1 MTTPKRTLV
10 VFNDLHIGVIRSGGA
25 TPVTALALRNYV
37 LEGAKAL
44 LDIVEDNED
53 VLINGDLFDT
63 RDVPYTDL
71 WETLEIFW
79 AFLRSHPNSKVYAAG
94 GNHDY
99 SKDSTRMS
107 SFQLFCRVMESSFS
121 SQFQAIHEPTA
132 LPLHDAYVIPHV
144 QNQDLFNLA
153 LEKVP
158 SCGVLYLHCNY
169 NNHFATESDH
179 SLNLSPEQ
187 ATAAPVDHIV
197 LGHEHQRSTALAGKV
212 VVPGNQ
218 IPTSVADCLGNTEKY
233 FLVAAAGKV
242 ELYPC
247 WVRADEYIEVDWQ
260 DASALL
266 ADTKYRFI
274 RVAGT
279 AVAAQAAAVPSAV
292 SKLRSSNRH
301 AFVITSSVKIAG
313 SEGAEA
319 LSLEEIKSY
328 NVLEQLLKRLTKAQ
342 AAKVTAL
349 LAKHNNTE
357 GAA

>member
-1 MTTPKRTLV
+1 MPTPKRTLV
-10 VFNDLHIGVIRSGGA
+10 VFNDLHIDFIHPGVASPI
-25 TPVTALALRNYV
+25 TALALRNYV
-37 LEGAKAL
+37 LEGTQGL
-44 LDIVEDNED
+44 LNTVEDDED

-71 WETLEIFW
+71 WETIEIFW
-79 AFLRSHPNSKVYAAG
+79 AFLKAHPNSKVFAAG

-107 SFQLFCRVMESSFS
+107 SFQLFCRVMESTFPD
-121 SQFQAIHEPTA
+121 QFTAIHEPTA

-144 QNQDLFNLA
+144 QNQDLFNLE

-169 NNHFATESDH
+169 DNHFATESDH

-187 ATAAPVDHIV
+187 AAAAPVDHIV

-212 VVPGNQ
+212 MVPGNQ
-218 IPTSVADCLGNTEKY
+218 IPTSVADCLGNTEKHY
-233 FLVAAAGKV
+233 LVVSDGRVA
-242 ELYPC
+242 LFPC
-247 WVRADEYIEVDWQ
+247 WIREEEYVEVDWQ
-260 DASALL
+260 NATNLL

-274 RVAGT
+274 RVTGT
-279 AVAAQAAAVPSAV
+279 AVAAQAAAVPAAV

-349 LAKHNNTE
+349 LGHHNKTE